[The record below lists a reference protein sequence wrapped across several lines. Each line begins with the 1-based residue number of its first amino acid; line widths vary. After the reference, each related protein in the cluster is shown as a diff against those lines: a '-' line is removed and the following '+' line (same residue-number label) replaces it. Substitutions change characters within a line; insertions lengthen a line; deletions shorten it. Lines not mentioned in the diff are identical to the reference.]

1 MLRCGRSKSF
11 METHCSRLLWAR
23 FIPQKK
29 QQNWKFLVSSKF
41 QQSMDPVWMV
51 CMCVAQTWQ
60 NVQFSGQQ
68 ARSNRR
74 VQEVVRVK
82 QRKKKKNWNSI
93 VLQRFEPPGFILRRS
108 VGFQCFLRSRPS
120 SFGAVVKNSELCCLT
135 SDRCVG
141 ARVSL
146 RSRRWFFLCGWPPVS
161 GFRNETLTAFVFCV
175 MFASIMKNRPV
186 RGGFLFQLG
195 LCGPNTKLCR
205 WYRTFFEILLRF
217 PAFFGSRGVQARFRA
232 WCTAPDARQIAQRG
246 SCQKVVKPAS
256 SSSDWFLRLGGR
268 HGSSGLAGR
277 FGSG

>member
-1 MLRCGRSKSF
+1 MLGCGWSKSF

-29 QQNWKFLVSSKF
+29 QKNWKFLVSSVDW
-41 QQSMDPVWMV
+41 SCVWMF

-135 SDRCVG
+135 SDTATERVRWVRGDCSRWT
-141 ARVSL
+141 RVS
-146 RSRRWFFLCGWPPVS
+146 
-161 GFRNETLTAFVFCV
+161 
-175 MFASIMKNRPV
+175 
-186 RGGFLFQLG
+186 
-195 LCGPNTKLCR
+195 
-205 WYRTFFEILLRF
+205 
-217 PAFFGSRGVQARFRA
+217 
-232 WCTAPDARQIAQRG
+232 
-246 SCQKVVKPAS
+246 
-256 SSSDWFLRLGGR
+256 
-268 HGSSGLAGR
+268 
-277 FGSG
+277 